1 MPLSEASVGAVNAAG
16 YSNPGKNSFLAKVK
30 RQKILL
36 LMLLPCVVWVVMFC
50 YAPLWGWYLAFVY
63 YRPGR
68 PILNAPWVGLDN
80 FRRFLFTS
88 YDFARVIRNT
98 LVVNIASL
106 AISMPLEISLAIVI
120 YELRFRKF
128 KRVVQTI
135 SYLPYFISWVI
146 LGGIFFQFLSMN
158 GVINNLLVSIGLVQE
173 PILFLGLPSA
183 SWPILISTRI
193 WKNIGYST
201 IIYLGAMGAID
212 PGLYEAAYVDG
223 AGRWKRIWHVT
234 LPALIPTISVLLILA
249 AGSLINGAFDQVYVF
264 QNTANM
270 ETCDTIDTMVFRTGI
285 AQGNFSYATSVGIFN
300 SFCSITLLTITNT
313 VVRRLNGR
321 SLL

>member
-1 MPLSEASVGAVNAAG
+1 LSELAVDVN
-16 YSNPGKNSFLAKVK
+16 KKRFLTKVK
-30 RQKILL
+30 QQRILL
-36 LMLLPCVVWVVMFC
+36 LMLLPCVVWVIMFC

-63 YRPGR
+63 YKPGR
-68 PILNAPWVGLDN
+68 PLLGAAWVGWSN
-80 FRRFLFTS
+80 FTKFLFLS
-88 YDFARVIRNT
+88 MDFGRVMRNT
-98 LVVNIASL
+98 LVVNITSL
-106 AISMPLEISLAIVI
+106 ALAMPMEIALAIVI

-128 KRVVQTI
+128 KKVVQTI

-146 LGGIFFQFLSMN
+146 IGGIFFQFLSMN
-158 GVINNLLVSIGLVQE
+158 GLVNNLLVSAGMVKD
-173 PILFLGLPSA
+173 PVLFLGMPSA

-193 WKNIGYST
+193 WKDIGYST
-201 IIYLGAMGAID
+201 IIYLGAMGSID

-249 AGSLINGAFDQVYVF
+249 AGSLINGAFDQVWVF

-270 ETCDTIDTMVFRTGI
+270 ETCDTIDTMVFRTGLLN
-285 AQGNFSYATSVGIFN
+285 GNFSYATAVGIFN
-300 SFCSITLLTITNT
+300 SFCSLVLLTIANT
-313 VVRRLNGR
+313 IVRRLNGR